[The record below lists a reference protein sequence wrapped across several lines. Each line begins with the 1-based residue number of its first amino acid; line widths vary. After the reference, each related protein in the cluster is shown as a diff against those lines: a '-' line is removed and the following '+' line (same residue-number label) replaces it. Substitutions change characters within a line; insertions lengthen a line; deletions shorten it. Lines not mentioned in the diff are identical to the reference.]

1 MNPEVK
7 EYASL
12 CEAPA
17 LVAGATGFVG
27 SHTVKALLACGR
39 KVRVMVRKTSDL
51 SSIKGLDV
59 EIFYGDV
66 SDQASMEDAMRGCG
80 SVFYSIVDARSWLS
94 DPAVLFSTNVDGLQ
108 TALRAAKNADIKR
121 FIFTSSM
128 VTIGVKGKD
137 GKPSDET
144 VAFDWWDEA
153 SPYPRTRVDAENM
166 LLDACKKG
174 GFPGISMC
182 VANTYG
188 PGDFLPTP
196 HGGALWEAAKG
207 ALPAA
212 LECSSP
218 TVDIRDAADA
228 ILRAE
233 QYGRVGERYIVS
245 NEFVSQQR
253 LYGLAAAELGKAPPK
268 LMKMKTAYRMAA
280 INELVSWI
288 LRRKDQRFCRSS
300 IKLSE
305 IFTELDNSK
314 ARQELGWTPRPIEDT
329 VRDAV
334 AWFSEHNGR

>member
-1 MNPEVK
+1 MNPEVN
-7 EYASL
+7 EYAAL
-12 CEAPA
+12 CDAPA

-27 SHTVKALLACGR
+27 SQTVRALLERGR

-51 SSIKGLDV
+51 SPIKGLDV
-59 EIFYGDV
+59 EICYGDV
-66 SDQASMEDAMRGCG
+66 SDQASMEAAMRGCG
-80 SVFYSIVDARSWLS
+80 TVFYCIVDARSWLS
-94 DPAVLFSTNVDGLQ
+94 DPTVLFKTNVEGWR
-108 TALRAAKNADIKR
+108 TALAAAKNADIKR

-128 VTIGVKGKD
+128 VTIGVKGKN

-144 VAFDWWDEA
+144 VEFDWWDEA
-153 SPYPRTRVDAENM
+153 SPYPRSRVDAENE
-166 LLDACKKG
+166 LLDACRKD
-174 GFPGISMC
+174 GFPGIAMC

-207 ALPAA
+207 TLPVA

-228 ILRAE
+228 ALRAE
-233 QYGRVGERYIVS
+233 QYGRIGERYIVA
-245 NEFVSQQR
+245 NEFVSQER

-268 LMKMKTAYRMAA
+268 LMKIKTAYVMAG
-280 INELVSWI
+280 INEFVSWI

-305 IFTELDNSK
+305 VFTELDNSK
-314 ARQELGWTPRPIEDT
+314 ARQELGWAPRPIEET

-334 AWFSEHNGR
+334 AWFSEHNRS